1 VTRRGHPGAAKL
13 CLLTGAALAGFAANS
28 LLCRLALGSGSIDA
42 ATFTAVR
49 LGSGAVAL
57 VVLAAAARRGSAWR
71 ALGSW
76 VSAVALFAYA
86 ITFSFAYLRL
96 SAGTGALLLFG
107 AVQVTMIGA
116 GLRRGERPPKLEW
129 LGLVVAF
136 GGLVVLTF
144 PGQSAPDPIG
154 AALMLAAGVAWGVY
168 SLRGRGTVDPLSA
181 TAGHFVRTLPLAAA
195 AVGLMSVGQEPHAS
209 SRGLLLAV
217 ASGSLASG
225 IGYSLW
231 YAALPSLTATSAAV
245 LQLAVPVLA
254 AVGGVVLLGETMTL
268 RAWLS
273 GAAIVAGILIAI
285 LAAKRRRARPVIQVT
300 AAAR

>member
-49 LGSGAVAL
+49 LCSGAVAL
-57 VVLAAAARRGSAWR
+57 VLLAAAARRGSAWR
-71 ALGSW
+71 TLGSW

-86 ITFSFAYLRL
+86 IAFSLAYLRL

-195 AVGLMSVGQEPHAS
+195 AVALMSVGQEPHAS

-254 AVGGVVLLGETMTL
+254 AVGGVLLLGETMTL

-273 GAAIVAGILIAI
+273 GAAILAGILIAI